1 MCIEKRLAQHV
12 SIDRTGAIIIA
23 NYDNTH
29 LIFKYGVGL
38 VVHNVTFEER
48 VTLRGMGCYD
58 IGDGTRKINR
68 KIEAIIRR
76 FAQEYDDY
84 VELEKA
90 MNIALDAIREEQRQ
104 QLKNKMYE
112 TNA

>member
-12 SIDRTGAIIIA
+12 KVERTGAIVITNRDDA
-23 NYDNTH
+23 S
-29 LIFKYGVGL
+29 LIFRYGVGL
-38 VVHNVTFEER
+38 VVRAKTYEER

-58 IGDGTRKINR
+58 IGDGTRKIDKR
-68 KIEAIIRR
+68 IEAVVRR

-90 MNIALDAIREEQRQ
+90 MNIALDAIRDE
-104 QLKNKMYE
+104 QLKHKTLNE
-112 TNA
+112 INA